1 MVELIGIASVEK
13 SAVGLFILIAD
24 NSYTSGIEVAGGTL
38 QRGDSHRVMTL
49 GIYSSLYGVAE
60 LKQSRTW
67 AEMVNRNE

>member
-24 NSYTSGIEVAGGTL
+24 NSYTSGTEVAGGTL
-38 QRGDSHRVMTL
+38 QRGDGHRVMPP
-49 GIYSSLYGVAE
+49 GSCSSLYGVAE

-67 AEMVNRNE
+67 AEMVNRNQ